1 MPQWFYVVLWLI
13 LALVFFALEAATVQL
28 VSIWLAVGSLAALV
42 VSMLN
47 GSLFVQIG
55 VCLIVTGICL
65 VFTRPFFQKV
75 LAVKKISTN
84 ADRAVGS
91 VGIVTEDIE
100 DAFDKGRV
108 TVDGLNWKA
117 RSANGETLPAG
128 TRVTVRE
135 MQGVTLTVEK
145 AP

>member
-28 VSIWLAVGSLAALV
+28 VSLWLAVGSLAALV

-108 TVDGLNWKA
+108 TVDGLSRKA

-128 TRVTVRE
+128 TRVTV
-135 MQGVTLTVEK
+135 TLYGSEGDEH
-145 AP
+145 A

>member
-1 MPQWFYVVLWLI
+1 MQLRVVLDASHLQTLEQSHAVTQVNRTGTAAGI
-13 LALVFFALEAATVQL
+13 LE
-28 VSIWLAVGSLAALV
+28 I
-42 VSMLN
+42 
-47 GSLFVQIG
+47 I
-55 VCLIVTGICL
+55 
-65 VFTRPFFQKV
+65 
-75 LAVKKISTN
+75 
-84 ADRAVGS
+84 
-91 VGIVTEDIE
+91 GIVTEDIE

-108 TVDGLNWKA
+108 TVDGLSWKA